1 MEVNQSAGFKILGA
15 DDAVYGP
22 VELPTLVEWVRDERV
37 TGDTWIYTVEQDSW
51 KKAVR
56 IQELQIFFKPKRRDE
71 DPNVGLAARLGH
83 FSEGIKPA
91 TFRRVKILADLTDD
105 QLEKFVEYMEI
116 KRVRQWFEVVK
127 QGEPGDAMYLVLEG
141 ELRVRMMIGGK
152 ETILTTLHAG
162 DMFGDVSLF
171 DKGPRSADVVS
182 NRDSILLRISDESFA
197 ELMSDVPELL
207 APVLFGICK
216 TLVARIRADNKRFR
230 DSVNFARS
238 TTEGE

>member
-15 DDAVYGP
+15 DDALYGP

-37 TGDTWIYTVEQDSW
+37 TGDTWIYHVEQDSW
-51 KKAVR
+51 NKAARV
-56 IQELQIFFKPKRRDE
+56 QELQIFFRPKQRD
-71 DPNVGLAARLGH
+71 DDNSVGLAARQGH

-91 TFRRVKILADLTDD
+91 TFRRVKVLADLSDE
-105 QLEKFVEYMEI
+105 QLDKFVEYMEI

-141 ELRVRMMIGGK
+141 ELRVRMMISGK
-152 ETILTTLHAG
+152 EVILTNLHAG

-182 NRDSILLRISDESFA
+182 NRDSVLVRISNESFA
-197 ELMSDVPELL
+197 RLMNDAPDIVAPFLL
-207 APVLFGICK
+207 GIAK

-230 DSVNFARS
+230 DAVNFSRS
-238 TTEGE
+238 TTEEE

>member
-15 DDAVYGP
+15 DDALYGP

-37 TGDTWIYTVEQDSW
+37 TGDTWIYHVEQDSW
-51 KKAVR
+51 NKAARV
-56 IQELQIFFKPKRRDE
+56 QELQIFFRPKQRD
-71 DPNVGLAARLGH
+71 DDNSVGLAARQGH

-91 TFRRVKILADLTDD
+91 TFRRVKVLADLSDE
-105 QLEKFVEYMEI
+105 QLDKFVEYMEI

-141 ELRVRMMIGGK
+141 ELRVRMMISGK
-152 ETILTTLHAG
+152 EVILANLHAG

-182 NRDSILLRISDESFA
+182 NRDSVLVRISNESFA
-197 ELMSDVPELL
+197 RLMNDAPDIVAPFLL
-207 APVLFGICK
+207 GIAK

-230 DSVNFARS
+230 DAVNFSRS
-238 TTEGE
+238 TTEEE

>member
-15 DDAVYGP
+15 DDAIYGP
-22 VELPTLVEWVRDERV
+22 VELPTLVDWVRDERV
-37 TGDTWIYTVEQDSW
+37 TGDTWIYHVEQDSW
-51 KKAVR
+51 NKAARV
-56 IQELQIFFKPKRRDE
+56 QELQIFFRPKQRE
-71 DPNVGLAARLGH
+71 ENTSLGLAARLGH

-91 TFRRVKILADLTDD
+91 TFRRVKILADLSDD

-141 ELRVRMMIGGK
+141 ELRVRMMIAGK
-152 ETILTTLHAG
+152 EVILTNLHAG
-162 DMFGDVSLF
+162 DMFGDVSMF

-182 NRDSILLRISDESFA
+182 NTDSVLLRISSESFA
-197 ELMSDVPELL
+197 RLTTDEPGIV
-207 APVLFGICK
+207 APVLHGIAR
-216 TLVARIRADNKRFR
+216 TLVSRIRADNKRFR

-238 TTEGE
+238 TTEDE